1 MKKNAKK
8 NYQFGVRFQND
19 VNFVNTEV
27 YKKYANN
34 QDLMN
39 HELAHKKVVDHFFPN
54 DLAEISQDAT
64 GRLWTSNK
72 WMRTTDARV
81 IFKNAALRETYKKIL
96 IAGYVQEI
104 LDLGLE
110 QYFEQI
116 LEAQLK
122 NVKKVAEQLKI
133 FGFQTVFANCYTN
146 DDGKFYWMCDVA
158 GKNFKETMNE
168 WIEAGRWCK
177 NFLKAA

>member
-8 NYQFGVRFQND
+8 NYQFGVKYQN
-19 VNFVNTEV
+19 VANFVNTAA
-27 YKKYANN
+27 YRTYANN

-39 HELAHKKVVDHFFPN
+39 HEIAHKKVVDHFFPN
-54 DLAEISQDAT
+54 DLAEISQDIN

-72 WMRTTDARV
+72 WMRTTDFRV
-81 IFKNAALRETYKKIL
+81 ICKDKTLRENYKKIL

-104 LDLGLE
+104 IDLGLE

-116 LEAQLK
+116 LAAQMN
-122 NVKKVAEQLKI
+122 NVKTMANYLKG
-133 FGFQTVFANCYTN
+133 FGFQALFDNCYTN
-146 DDGKFYWMCDVA
+146 DDGKFYWLCSEVGMGFNDIV
-158 GKNFKETMNE
+158 KE
-168 WIEAGRWCK
+168 WIETGKWVK